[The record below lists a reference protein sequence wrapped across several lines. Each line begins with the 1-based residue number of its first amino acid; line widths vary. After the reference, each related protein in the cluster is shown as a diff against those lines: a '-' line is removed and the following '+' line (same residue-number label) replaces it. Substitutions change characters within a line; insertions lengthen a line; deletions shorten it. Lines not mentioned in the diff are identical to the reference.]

1 MTLLENLEVVEAEE
15 YNFFLFVSGYQL
27 IMGPAGFEPTTS
39 SAQGWHPTK
48 LDYDPFLMRN
58 FLSNFNLISI
68 NINHYLHYC
77 YIVILW
83 GVIISNSCL

>member
-1 MTLLENLEVVEAEE
+1 MILLENLVVVEVEE
-15 YNFFLFVSGYQL
+15 YNFFLFVFDNLL

-48 LDYDPFLMRN
+48 LDYDPFLMGN

-68 NINHYLHYC
+68 NINHYLHYY
-77 YIVILW
+77 YIV
-83 GVIISNSCL
+83 GVLSLIHVSR